1 MVGRGSRRLLHP
13 TLSSTMDDG
22 SSPLMDFH
30 MFVFLHASLFPFTRL
45 SHLVNGHVLFIYT
58 VSGSHTLFLCPLEI
72 GQGHV
77 LYKVFS
83 KNLNIMQTLLSITWT
98 DFQVISISEPFDVI
112 SFGVA

>member
-1 MVGRGSRRLLHP
+1 MAGRGSRRLLHP

-22 SSPLMDFH
+22 SSPLMNFH
-30 MFVFLHASLFPFTRL
+30 MFVFLHASPFTRL

-58 VSGSHTLFLCPLEI
+58 VSGSHMLFLCPLEI

-83 KNLNIMQTLLSITWT
+83 KKSNTIIWT
-98 DFQVISISEPFDVI
+98 HFQVISISEPFDVI

>member
-30 MFVFLHASLFPFTRL
+30 MFVFLHASLFSFPFTRL
-45 SHLVNGHVLFIYT
+45 SHLVNGRVLFKYT
-58 VSGSHTLFLCPLEI
+58 VSGSHTLFLCSLEI
-72 GQGHV
+72 EQGHV
-77 LYKVFS
+77 SYKVFS
-83 KNLNIMQTLLSITWT
+83 KKSNTIIWT
-98 DFQVISISEPFDVI
+98 HFQVISISESFDVI